1 MMSISSSSSGEPLA
15 KKACLEMKP
24 NQTTIPKLDA
34 SGHHLNKIGLEIPSV
49 QFGTYKMK
57 GEECYRSVLAAL
69 RAGYRGIDTASIY
82 ENEVEVGKAIKDSGV
97 PRSVYLSKSA

>member
-1 MMSISSSSSGEPLA
+1 MVSKSSSSPGEPLA

-97 PRSVYLSKSA
+97 PRSAQSKST